1 MDDSSD
7 SDINQS
13 DLIDTDQTATDER
26 LVSELIILIPT
37 LPEISQEKF
46 SQFDLR
52 ADGKAKIIADQQYR

>member
-1 MDDSSD
+1 MGDSSD

-13 DLIDTDQTATDER
+13 DLIDTDQTATDDR

-46 SQFDLR
+46 
-52 ADGKAKIIADQQYR
+52 